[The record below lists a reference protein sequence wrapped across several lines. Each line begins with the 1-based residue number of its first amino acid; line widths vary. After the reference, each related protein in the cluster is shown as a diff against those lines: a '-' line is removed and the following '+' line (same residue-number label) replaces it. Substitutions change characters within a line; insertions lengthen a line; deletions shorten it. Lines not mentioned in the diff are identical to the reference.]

1 MPSSAADCGPTDE
14 AMILESQ
21 LLSLNAPALQTFKDF
36 KRWFMSAATPVLWGR
51 DEQLYDDEEDV
62 VALAPVDSDRL
73 NRFLKS
79 YFGWFFGVNNAF
91 QIENFLES
99 RLVYLPER
107 RRKVRFLDMFYFPER
122 RIQRAGAIISVIL
135 SAVLLIGAVVCLL
148 LVSKQSVGI
157 NVGMI
162 VLFTCLFAGIVGSLT
177 NARRAEIFGSTAA

>member
-1 MPSSAADCGPTDE
+1 MRSSAADCGPTDE

-21 LLSLNAPALQTFKDF
+21 VLSLNAPALQTFKDF

-79 YFGWFFGVNNAF
+79 YLGWLFRVNNAF

-107 RRKVRFLDMFYFPER
+107 RRNVRFL
-122 RIQRAGAIISVIL
+122 A
-135 SAVLLIGAVVCLL
+135 
-148 LVSKQSVGI
+148 
-157 NVGMI
+157 GMI
-162 VLFTCLFAGIVGSLT
+162 C
-177 NARRAEIFGSTAA
+177 STSQNDESSAQALLYRSSSAQCCS